1 MFEKL
6 CNKLFNLTYY
16 SSHGY
21 ALPVISEEHK
31 NLVKETILKVL
42 NEYND
47 GREAKLNVYEK
58 IISNSNF
65 APMLEEERMKDLQKI
80 DDRLNK
86 LTDII
91 TSNFNDVMNAIIN
104 NENKAD

>member
-6 CNKLFNLTYY
+6 CDKLFNLTYY
-16 SSHGY
+16 SINGY
-21 ALPVISEEHK
+21 TLPVISREHK
-31 NLVKETILKVL
+31 DLVKETILKVL

-47 GREAKLNVYEK
+47 SSEAKINVYEK

-65 APMLEEERMKDLQKI
+65 APVLEEERMKDLQKI
-80 DDRLNK
+80 DDRLNE

-91 TSNFNDVMNAIIN
+91 INNFNDVMKAIIN
-104 NENKAD
+104 NENKVD